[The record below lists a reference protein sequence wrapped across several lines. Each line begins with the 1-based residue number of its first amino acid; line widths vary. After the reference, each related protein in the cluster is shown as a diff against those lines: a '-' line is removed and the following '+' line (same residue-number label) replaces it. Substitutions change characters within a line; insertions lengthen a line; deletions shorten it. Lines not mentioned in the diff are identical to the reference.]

1 MKALDEEK
9 VAFYR
14 FVDLQKDTVD
24 HIILLEKLDHYG
36 AMVCNFIKKE
46 TLAQVLSCEF
56 CKISKNTLF
65 TEHLQTTPSMVQIIF
80 NQPETVCFDQ

>member
-1 MKALDEEK
+1 MKALDEEN

-14 FVDLQKDTVD
+14 FVDIQKDTVD

-36 AMVCNFIKKE
+36 AMVCNFIKEE

>member
-1 MKALDEEK
+1 MKALDEEN

-14 FVDLQKDTVD
+14 FVDIQKDTVD

-36 AMVCNFIKKE
+36 AMVCNFIKEE

-80 NQPETVCFDQ
+80 NQPQTVCFDQ

>member
-1 MKALDEEK
+1 MKALDEEN